1 MALFESILVLL
12 LLAILSLQISRR
24 LRIPY
29 PSMLALA
36 GLAVAMLPSAP
47 DIAIDPRLAMALFI
61 APAILDAAFEF
72 PPRAIRR
79 YWVPLFALVVVAVL
93 LTTAAVAWVG
103 VVYAGMPVAAAVAL
117 GAIVAPPDAA
127 AAAAMLDRPDLPRS
141 TVTVLKGE
149 SLLNDAVALFVFSIA
164 LHLVAAPNDGGRLLP
179 QFALAI
185 PGGIL
190 LGVVAGWLAVTA
202 MPYLVGTLGGVLYSF
217 VVTFGTWIL
226 AERLGVSAILALV
239 ASAMTVARRSDR
251 HPARDRIHMNA
262 VWDAVVFVLNVLAFL
277 FVGLQARAAL
287 RDFDAAQLRHA
298 LTFAGLVFVTVVV
311 VRVVWVLLYNR
322 LVQPLARR
330 RGKNK
335 GPSFK
340 QGVVAAWCGMRGMV
354 TLAAALALPADF
366 PQRGLVV
373 LSALAVVL
381 GTLVLQGATLAPL
394 IRLLRFPT
402 DDSHAETLRQTRHTL
417 ADVARAH
424 LDGRNDAAIRC
435 ALPRSARSARR
446 CGSSGATVAS
456 TTTCSA
462 CWNANWIWRNWRR
475 CVANR
480 STSSTAEHSGQTPIS
495 SRPRVRQTSRCC
507 RRETSAAPA
516 QTPRCGKGNR
526 CVHNRRP
533 GIGPAARP
541 RPAPALARTE

>member
-12 LLAILSLQISRR
+12 LLAILSLQVSRR
-24 LRIPY
+24 LHIPY
-29 PSMLALA
+29 PSMLAVA
-36 GLAVAMLPSAP
+36 GLVVAMLPSAP

-61 APAILDAAFEF
+61 APAILDSAFDF

-79 YWVPLFALVVVAVL
+79 YWLPLFALVVIAVL
-93 LTTAAVAWVG
+93 LTTAAVAWLG
-103 VVYAGMPVAAAVAL
+103 VAYAGMPVAAAVAL

-127 AAAAMLDRPDLPRS
+127 AAAAMLERPDLPRS

-149 SLLNDAVALFVFSIA
+149 SLLNDAVALFVFSVA
-164 LHLVAAPNDGGRLLP
+164 LHLVAAPQDSGHVLP

-185 PGGIL
+185 PGGLL
-190 LGVVAGWLAVTA
+190 LGVVAGRLAVLV

-251 HPARDRIHMNA
+251 HPARDRIHINA

-277 FVGLQARAAL
+277 FVGLQARAAV
-287 RDFDAAQLRHA
+287 RDFDAGQLRHA
-298 LTFAGLVFVTVVV
+298 LAFAGLVFVTVVV
-311 VRVVWVLLYNR
+311 VRIVWVLLYNR

-330 RGKNK
+330 RGK
-335 GPSFK
+335 GPTLK

-354 TLAAALALPADF
+354 TLAAALALPPDF

-402 DDSHAETLRQTRHTL
+402 DTSHADTLQEMRGILAAIGEAHLEGQDDAAAALLREEWRLQRSESPEALDTLRLATIRAQRDALWEHWRCDRIDDEAFRTLERELDLAELAALRREPFDL
-417 ADVARAH
+417 AD
-424 LDGRNDAAIRC
+424 G
-435 ALPRSARSARR
+435 
-446 CGSSGATVAS
+446 
-456 TTTCSA
+456 
-462 CWNANWIWRNWRR
+462 
-475 CVANR
+475 
-480 STSSTAEHSGQTPIS
+480 
-495 SRPRVRQTSRCC
+495 
-507 RRETSAAPA
+507 
-516 QTPRCGKGNR
+516 
-526 CVHNRRP
+526 
-533 GIGPAARP
+533 
-541 RPAPALARTE
+541 